1 MSYAMQGQGYSKK
14 EDGAGTGEVTIAT
27 ILDNLSKV
35 RPLLLGKYY
44 NSKICNFLIFL
55 FVLSVSISFIRITRV
70 KKAPIHPYITG
81 KALMENHDNKFT
93 SIKRL

>member
-14 EDGAGTGEVTIAT
+14 EGGGGTGEVTIAT

-44 NSKICNFLIFL
+44 NSKICFHVI
-55 FVLSVSISFIRITRV
+55 
-70 KKAPIHPYITG
+70 Y
-81 KALMENHDNKFT
+81 
-93 SIKRL
+93 